1 MNIQRAVH
9 GTRFAALILAIV
21 FLLAIV
27 LCGFSIG
34 NVSYRGIFEKDTIRL
49 GLDLAGGSRII
60 YQAETTETGADLAE
74 GMGSVLEVMRNR
86 LDGAGLTEAQCYL
99 VGDNMVTIEIPSVD
113 NPTEAVET
121 YMQTAKLTFK
131 NAKGDVMLDG
141 ADVENAQMGYQQTTS
156 NGNYQYVVMLKLTDE
171 GSKKFAE
178 ATKQAANDGT
188 ALNIVL
194 DDEVISSPTV
204 AAEYKTTGITG
215 GEATISGNFTAE
227 SAKTLASL
235 INAGALK
242 YDLKVVSQESVSA
255 SLGANALTSSLIAG
269 AIGLGLVM
277 LFMLIFY
284 RVPGLMADVALM
296 AYSAI
301 FMLVLMLTGA
311 NLTLPGIA
319 GIVLSIG
326 MAVDANVVVFE
337 CIKEELATGKSV
349 KAAVKGGY
357 KGAFLAILDSNVTT
371 LIAAGVLYFLGSGSI
386 KGFAT
391 TLFFGVIISFFTAIF
406 LTRLLLNLGVGMGIT
421 NSVWYG
427 YRQEGGNK

>member
-9 GTRFAALILAIV
+9 CARFAALILAIV
-21 FLLAIV
+21 LLLAVV

-34 NVSYRGIFEKDTIRL
+34 SNTYGGIFEKDTIRL

-60 YQAETTETGADLAE
+60 YQAETTETGADLAS
-74 GMGSVLEVMRNR
+74 GMSSVLEVMRNR

-99 VGDNMVTIEIPSVD
+99 VGDNMITIEIPSVD

-131 NAKGDVMLDG
+131 NAKGDVMLEG
-141 ADVENAQMGYQQTTS
+141 ADVAKAQMGYQQAS
-156 NGNYQYVVMLKLTDE
+156 SGGSYQYVVQLKLTEE
-171 GSKKFAE
+171 GAKKFAD
-178 ATKQAANDGT
+178 ATKQAANDGS

-194 DDEVISSPTV
+194 DDKVISSPTV
-204 AAEYKTTGITG
+204 SKEYKDTGITG
-215 GEATISGNFTAE
+215 GEAIISGSFTAE
-227 SAKTLASL
+227 SATTLASL

-269 AIGLGLVM
+269 AIGLGLVL

-284 RVPGLMADVALM
+284 RVPGLMADIALI

-301 FMLVLMLTGA
+301 FMIVLVLTGA

-337 CIKEELATGKSV
+337 CIKEEFATGKSV

-357 KGAFLAILDSNVTT
+357 KGAFLAILDSNITT
-371 LIAAGVLYFLGSGSI
+371 VIASAVLFFLGSGSI

-391 TLFFGVIISFFTAIF
+391 TLFFGVVISFFTAIF
-406 LTRLLLNLGVGMGIT
+406 LTRLLLNLGINMGIS
-421 NSVWYG
+421 NPVLYG
-427 YRQEGGNK
+427 CKQEGGNK